1 MRLENKVA
9 IVTGAAKGLGGE
21 MAQTFAKEGAKVIAV
36 DMAPLSYECA
46 NVEYYQLNVTDAEAC
61 KALFEYAKEKYGRI
75 DILVNNAGITRDAMT
90 RKMTDDM
97 WDLVIDINLKGVFN
111 LTRYVGPFME
121 EIGGGSIIN
130 ISSVV
135 GEYGN
140 IGQANYA
147 ASKAGVIGLT
157 KTWAK
162 EFARKG
168 VPVRVNAIAPGYI
181 MTDMM
186 KTVPEDLL
194 KKFAGLTMLGRLGQP
209 EEIAKAALFL
219 ASDDASYVTGHVL
232 SVGLQTAFH
241 LTNALSI
248 VTHGVL
254 LSRNQKNRQIGRNPL
269 EPRGAIDLL

>member
-9 IVTGAAKGLGGE
+9 IVTGAAKGLGGA
-21 MAQTFAKEGAKVIAV
+21 MAQLFAQEGAKVIAA
-36 DMAPLSYECA
+36 DMMPLTYEA
-46 NVEYYQLNVTDAEAC
+46 ENVEFYQLNVTDAEAC
-61 KALFEYAKEKYGRI
+61 KALTEYAKEKYGKI
-75 DILVNNAGITRDAMT
+75 DILVNNAGITRDGMT
-90 RKMTDDM
+90 RKMTDEM

-111 LTRYVGPFME
+111 LTRYVGPLME
-121 EIGGGSIIN
+121 ELGGGSIIN
-130 ISSVV
+130 IASVV

-147 ASKAGVIGLT
+147 ASKAGVIGLS

-168 VPVRVNAIAPGYI
+168 VPVRCNAIAPGYI

-232 SVGLQTAFH
+232 SVNGGMRL
-241 LTNALSI
+241 
-248 VTHGVL
+248 
-254 LSRNQKNRQIGRNPL
+254 
-269 EPRGAIDLL
+269 

>member
-9 IVTGAAKGLGGE
+9 IVTGAAKGLGAS
-21 MAQTFAKEGAKVIAV
+21 MALLFAAEGAKVIAV
-36 DMAPLSYECA
+36 DMAPLTYEND
-46 NVEYYQLNVTDAEAC
+46 NVEFYSLNVTDSAAC
-61 KALFEYAKEKYGRI
+61 KVLTDYAVEKYGKI

-111 LTRYVGPFME
+111 LTRYVGPLME
-121 EIGGGSIIN
+121 ENGGGSIIN

-135 GEYGN
+135 GEFGN

-168 VPVRVNAIAPGYI
+168 VPVRCNAIAPGYI

-194 KKFAGLTMLGRLGQP
+194 KKFASLTMLGRLGQP

-232 SVGLQTAFH
+232 SVNGGMRL
-241 LTNALSI
+241 
-248 VTHGVL
+248 
-254 LSRNQKNRQIGRNPL
+254 
-269 EPRGAIDLL
+269 

>member
-9 IVTGAAKGLGGE
+9 IITGAAKGIGAE
-21 MAQTFAKEGAKVIAV
+21 MAKLFAQEGARVIAA
-36 DMAPLSYECA
+36 DMAPLTFECE
-46 NVEYYQLNVTDAEAC
+46 NVEHYPLNVTDSAAC
-61 KALFEYAKEKYGRI
+61 LALTQYASDKYGKI

-90 RKMTDDM
+90 RKMTDEQ

-111 LTRYVGPFME
+111 LTRHVGPLME
-121 EIGGGSIIN
+121 ANGGGSIIS

-140 IGQANYA
+140 IGQVNYA
-147 ASKAGVIGLT
+147 ASKAGVIGMT
-157 KTWAK
+157 KSWAK

-168 VPVRVNAIAPGYI
+168 VPVRVNAIAPGYV

-194 KKFAGLTMLGRLGQP
+194 KKFASLTMLGRLGQP

-219 ASDDASYVTGHVL
+219 ASDDASYITGHVL
-232 SVGLQTAFH
+232 SVNGGMRL
-241 LTNALSI
+241 
-248 VTHGVL
+248 
-254 LSRNQKNRQIGRNPL
+254 
-269 EPRGAIDLL
+269 

>member
-9 IVTGAAKGLGGE
+9 IVTGAAKGLGGA
-21 MAQTFAKEGAKVIAV
+21 MAQLFAQEGARVIAV
-36 DMAPLSYECA
+36 DMMPLTYEA
-46 NVEYYQLNVTDAEAC
+46 ENVEYYTLNVTDAAAC
-61 KALFEYAKEKYGRI
+61 KALTDYAVEKYGCI

-90 RKMTDDM
+90 RKMTDEQ

-111 LTRYVGPFME
+111 LTRYVGPLME
-121 EIGGGSIIN
+121 EKGGGSIIN
-130 ISSVV
+130 IASVV

-147 ASKAGVIGLT
+147 ASKAGVIGLS

-168 VPVRVNAIAPGYI
+168 VPVRCNAIAPGYI

-232 SVGLQTAFH
+232 SVNGGMRL
-241 LTNALSI
+241 
-248 VTHGVL
+248 
-254 LSRNQKNRQIGRNPL
+254 
-269 EPRGAIDLL
+269 